1 MHNLE
6 SYLGIVGD
14 ETIARIHRR
23 ARALYDKHIL
33 HINSSFQGGGVAE
46 ILSSLVPL
54 MNDAGLDAGWR
65 ILHGNPDFFG
75 VTKKFHNALQGGAM
89 NFTEMKKRVYLQTN
103 RDFSIYSHFNHDCL
117 VVHDPQPLP
126 LINFF
131 KKNQPWVWR
140 CHIDLSSPHPQLWA
154 FLKTFI
160 LRYDLVIVSSEDYKK
175 ADLPVEQR
183 VIAPAIDPLSAKNMP
198 LTPDTIAKALKKN
211 GIPTDKPIITQIS
224 RFDKWKNPEGVVEM
238 FKIIRRE
245 ADVRLV
251 LCGSMAMDD
260 PEGFRIY
267 ERVRQKTRAL
277 IESGDVILPTTE
289 NQILVNAL
297 QRSSAVVVQASLR
310 EGFGLTVTEAM
321 LKGRPVV
328 ASRIGGIPLQIE
340 DGVDGFL
347 VEPEDIPGFASRILE
362 ILRLP
367 DGGKEIG
374 ENAREKVRKKFLI
387 TRLLLDYLDLMNEL
401 LA

>member
-23 ARALYDKHIL
+23 ARTLYDKHVL

-75 VTKKFHNALQGGAM
+75 ITKKFHNALQGGAM
-89 NFTEMKKRVYLQTN
+89 NFTEMKKRIYLQTN

-131 KKNQPWVWR
+131 KKSQPWVWR

-160 LRYDLVIVSSEDYKK
+160 LRYDLVIVSSEGYKK

-183 VIAPAIDPLSAKNMP
+183 VIPPAIDPLSAKNMP

-238 FKIIRRE
+238 FKIVRKE

-267 ERVRQKTRAL
+267 ERVRHKARSL

-328 ASRIGGIPLQIE
+328 ASRIGGIPLQID

-367 DGGKEIG
+367 DGGREIG